1 MPSDAATT
9 QPAKDPVQELVQE
22 GHFEEAREMVAA
34 ALTAARQ
41 QAEDSGKAGPALVTA
56 LEQLGTLEREAG
68 NVEGA
73 ESALSE
79 ALETAEEIGADLA
92 WRAALRTS
100 LATLLDFSQR
110 EADAAPLYEQAISDY
125 ESMDPPAYEMS
136 AQLRNN
142 LAMIY
147 KGLGKFALAEQ
158 HYLRALEALEKR
170 SGAEPEAEAAL
181 YNNLGGL
188 YYTAG
193 FAEQAKDMFTQG
205 LNARLELL
213 GEYHPDV
220 AQSHSNLAT
229 VCHELGDNE
238 SAEIHFE
245 ESLRILEANLRD
257 EAASY
262 EEVATDYLSLLD
274 LLGDE
279 RKAAALRRRMQR
291 VLVG

>member
-1 MPSDAATT
+1 MPPDP
-9 QPAKDPVQELVQE
+9 QPTDPDSDPVMALLRE
-22 GHFEEAREMVAA
+22 GRVEEAQERVAA
-34 ALTAARQ
+34 SLLEARQ
-41 QAEDSGKAGPALVTA
+41 RAEDEGQPGLDLVAA
-56 LEQLGTLEREAG
+56 LEQLAMLERETG

-73 ESALSE
+73 EAALKE
-79 ALETAEEIGADLA
+79 ALEMAETSGADTA
-92 WRAALRTS
+92 WRASLRTS

-110 EADAAPLYEQAISDY
+110 EADAVPLYEQAIADY
-125 ESMDPPAYEMS
+125 ESLQPPAEEIS

-158 HYLRALEALEKR
+158 HYLKALEILEKHA
-170 SGAEPEAEAAL
+170 GVEPEAVAAL

-213 GEYHPDV
+213 GDTHPDV
-220 AQSHSNLAT
+220 AQSYSNLAT

-238 SAEIHFE
+238 AAEAHFE
-245 ESLRILEANLRD
+245 ESLRILELNLRT
-257 EAASY
+257 EAGSY
-262 EEVATDYLSLLD
+262 EEVAGDYLSLLEM
-274 LLGDE
+274 LGDE
-279 RKAAALRRRMQR
+279 RKAASLRKRMQR
-291 VLVG
+291 MLAA